1 MNFLL
6 PSFWKRPAQLVFF
19 ASLAMA
25 ILWISVGAPE
35 GGIVWFKTQVP
46 ALWSDEV
53 LGDQAGPGWIANNL
67 TDELFLTLITLSGLA
82 AGFSRE
88 PVEDELISLLRWKAL
103 AQSVLLN
110 AVILIAATWTLYGV
124 TFLYVLYAQLVA
136 LLVFY
141 NLRLM
146 WTLRQHYTAKYEE

>member
-1 MNFLL
+1 MKFLL
-6 PSFWKRPAQLVFF
+6 PAFWKRPAQLVFF

-25 ILWISVGAPE
+25 TLWIAVGAPE

-46 ALWSDEV
+46 ALWSDEM

-88 PVEDELISLLRWKAL
+88 PVEDELIALLRWKAL
-103 AQSVLLN
+103 AQSALLN
-110 AVILIAATWTLYGV
+110 AAILLAATWTLYGV

-146 WTLRQHYTAKYEE
+146 WTLRQHYSATNEE

>member
-1 MNFLL
+1 MKFLL

-25 ILWISVGAPE
+25 TLWIAVGAPE
-35 GGIVWFKTQVP
+35 GGIVWFKAQVP

-53 LGDQAGPGWIANNL
+53 LGDSSGPGWISNNL

-88 PVEDELISLLRWKAL
+88 PVEDELIALLRWKAL

-110 AVILIAATWTLYGV
+110 AVMLLAATWSIYGISY
-124 TFLYVLYAQLVA
+124 LYVLYAQLVA
-136 LLVFY
+136 ILVFF
-141 NLRLM
+141 NLRFM
-146 WTLRQHYTAKYEE
+146 WTLRRHYTAKYEE

>member
-1 MNFLL
+1 MKFLL

-25 ILWISVGAPE
+25 TLWIAVGAPE
-35 GGIVWFKTQVP
+35 GGIVWFKAQVP

-53 LGDQAGPGWIANNL
+53 LGDSSGPGWISNNL

-103 AQSVLLN
+103 AQSVILN
-110 AVILIAATWTLYGV
+110 AVMLLAATWSIYGISY
-124 TFLYVLYAQLVA
+124 LYVLYAQLVA
-136 LLVFY
+136 ILVFF
-141 NLRLM
+141 NLRFM
-146 WTLRQHYTAKYEE
+146 WTLRRHYTAKYEE

>member
-1 MNFLL
+1 MKFLL

-25 ILWISVGAPE
+25 TLWIAVGAPE
-35 GGIVWFKTQVP
+35 GGIVWFKAQVP

-53 LGDQAGPGWIANNL
+53 LGDSSGPGWISNNL

-88 PVEDELISLLRWKAL
+88 PVEDELIALLRWKSL

-110 AVILIAATWTLYGV
+110 AVMLLAATWSIYGISY
-124 TFLYVLYAQLVA
+124 LYVLYAQLVA
-136 LLVFY
+136 ILVFF
-141 NLRLM
+141 NLRFM
-146 WTLRQHYTAKYEE
+146 WTLRRHYTAKYEE